1 MPDEILTPP
10 DEDDQRPVAGFF
22 GKLPTTGDF
31 VWRGLPDAFRKHW
44 DFWLTRH
51 VAPLQH
57 HGRQFPPQGLRFRLT
72 SGNRLA
78 AGVIVPSRDS
88 ADRRFPLSL
97 LVIADGDLA
106 LPVIEAWC
114 DAALALQP
122 ETLSPDDL
130 WHALD
135 ALPAPAS
142 DTLTAGPMQLWT
154 KGAPPQ
160 TADPADPGPAIQALI
175 PA

>member
-1 MPDEILTPP
+1 MPDEVLTPT
-10 DEDDQRPVAGFF
+10 EDHRPVAGFF

-57 HGRQFPPQGLRFRLT
+57 HGRPFPPEGLRFRLI
-72 SGNRLA
+72 SGSRLA
-78 AGVIVPSRDS
+78 AGLILPSHDS

-97 LVIADGDLA
+97 LVIADRDLT
-106 LPVIEAWC
+106 LPAVDDWC
-114 DAALALQP
+114 DAALALHP
-122 ETLSPDDL
+122 ETLAPDDL
-130 WHALD
+130 WRALD
-135 ALPAPAS
+135 TLPAPAS
-142 DTLTAGPMQLWT
+142 DTLSTGPMLLWA
-154 KGAPPQ
+154 KGAAPQ
-160 TADPADPGPAIQALI
+160 TTDPADPGPAIQALM